1 MLIFTRLAGFVS
13 FGSLDGS
20 STIKTCTIE
29 IVRFFQS
36 LSRIVRLCLEL
47 SWFVSVVAL
56 PSLLFIL
63 LFLLVSCVS

>member
-29 IVRFFQS
+29 IVRFCQS
-36 LSRIVRLCLEL
+36 LS
-47 SWFVSVVAL
+47 
-56 PSLLFIL
+56 
-63 LFLLVSCVS
+63 